1 MSKKIVVT
9 QPIHAEV
16 LHTLQS
22 VANVVMNSGPAPWS
36 QAELYQQLADADAL
50 MAFMP
55 DRVDATVLHNAPRLK
70 TIACA
75 LKGYDNF
82 DLLACEEAG
91 VIVSFV
97 PDLLTEPTAE
107 LAIGLAIAAA
117 RNVKLGD
124 DYMRTG
130 QYQGWRPI
138 LYGTGLHQ
146 SVVAVVGLG
155 AVGRAIVDRL
165 SGFGCARILGVDPV
179 NHDPR
184 VTLTD
189 LLSAISQADYLILAV
204 PLTNSSRYLIDDTLL
219 AKAKPGQIMVNIG
232 RGSVVNE
239 AAVARALQSGQLGA
253 YAADVYEMEDWLLA
267 DRPESINPALLASK
281 NTVLTPHIGSAVAR
295 VRLAIE
301 RRAANNLIQVL
312 SGHMPADVVN
322 LENVNVQESR
332 TESEYA
338 KIKGN
343 SQKSREDV
351 KQELATFRQ
360 AQPNQFI
367 NS

>member
-16 LHTLQS
+16 LYRLQS
-22 VANVVMNSGPAPWS
+22 VGDVVMNPGPEPWS
-36 QAELYQQLADADAL
+36 QAELYQHLIEAEAM

-55 DRVDATVLHNAPRLK
+55 DRVDAEVLRHAPWLK

-82 DLLACEEAG
+82 DLQACDDAG
-91 VIVSFV
+91 VVVSFV

-117 RNVKLGD
+117 RNVRQGD
-124 DYMRTG
+124 GLVRAGLYE
-130 QYQGWRPI
+130 GWRPI

-165 SGFGCARILGVDPV
+165 QGFGCARILGVDPV
-179 NHDPR
+179 NFDAR
-184 VTLTD
+184 VVLAD
-189 LLSAISQADYLILAV
+189 LPTAMAQADYLILAV
-204 PLTNSSRYLIDDTLL
+204 PLTEDSRHLINDETLVD
-219 AKAKPGQIMVNIG
+219 AKPGQILINIG
-232 RGSVVNE
+232 RGSVVDE
-239 AAVARALQSGQLGA
+239 AAVARALQKGRLGA

-267 DRPESINPALLASK
+267 DRPQYVHPALLVSEK
-281 NTVLTPHIGSAVAR
+281 TVLTPHIGSAVAR

-301 RRAANNLIQVL
+301 HRAADNLIQVL
-312 SGHMPADVVN
+312 AGQMPADVV
-322 LENVNVQESR
+322 S
-332 TESEYA
+332 
-338 KIKGN
+338 
-343 SQKSREDV
+343 
-351 KQELATFRQ
+351 LAVAR
-360 AQPNQFI
+360 
-367 NS
+367 

>member
-16 LHTLQS
+16 LYRLQS
-22 VANVVMNSGPAPWS
+22 VGDVVMNPGPEPWS
-36 QAELYQQLADADAL
+36 QAELYQHLIEAEAM

-55 DRVDATVLHNAPRLK
+55 DRVDAEVLRHAPWLK

-82 DLLACEEAG
+82 DLQACDDAG
-91 VIVSFV
+91 VVVSFV

-117 RNVKLGD
+117 RNVRQGD
-124 DYMRTG
+124 GLVRAGLYE
-130 QYQGWRPI
+130 GWRPI

-165 SGFGCARILGVDPV
+165 QGFGCARILGVDPV
-179 NHDPR
+179 NFDAR
-184 VTLTD
+184 VVLAD
-189 LLSAISQADYLILAV
+189 LPTAMAQADYLILAV
-204 PLTNSSRYLIDDTLL
+204 PLTEDSRHLINDETLVD
-219 AKAKPGQIMVNIG
+219 AKPGQILINIG
-232 RGSVVNE
+232 RGSVVDE
-239 AAVARALQSGQLGA
+239 AAVVRALQKGRLGA

-267 DRPESINPALLASK
+267 DRPQYVHPALLVSEK
-281 NTVLTPHIGSAVAR
+281 TVLTPHIGSAVAR

-301 RRAANNLIQVL
+301 HRAADNLIQVL
-312 SGHMPADVVN
+312 AGQMPADVV
-322 LENVNVQESR
+322 S
-332 TESEYA
+332 
-338 KIKGN
+338 
-343 SQKSREDV
+343 
-351 KQELATFRQ
+351 LAVAR
-360 AQPNQFI
+360 
-367 NS
+367 